1 MSEKH
6 LNGYHGTLFWV
17 FVLCFLAVLALYFV
31 VRPAELSTDQNVID
45 AVKALAAASVAIFLA
60 TANQVA
66 NLVPVQRQAFRPFL
80 WGLLLALTMAGA
92 VAIPIVI
99 VAWGYYS
106 DKALV
111 LLGGLV
117 VLELLLFILLV
128 LTKFE
133 QPAAIQV
140 QAGHHPWE
148 VPPQTPP
155 GPPAQTE
162 VIPPVQLAPDEV
174 ARYEEATL
182 ALEQATRDQEEAT
195 READELAQRYE
206 QALRQ
211 YER

>member
-6 LNGYHGTLFWV
+6 AKGYHGALFWV
-17 FVLCFLAVLALYFV
+17 FVVCVLAVLALYFV

-66 NLVPVQRQAFRPFL
+66 NLVPAQRQAFRPFI
-80 WGLLLALTMAGA
+80 WGLLLALTMSAA

-99 VAWGYYS
+99 IAWGYFS

-128 LTKFE
+128 LSKFE
-133 QPAAIQV
+133 PAPVYATPPPAA
-140 QAGHHPWE
+140 
-148 VPPQTPP
+148 
-155 GPPAQTE
+155 PAAAAARTQ
-162 VIPPVQLAPDEV
+162 VIPPVQLAPEEV

-182 ALEQATRDQEEAT
+182 ALEQATREQEEAT
-195 READELAQRYE
+195 READDLARRYE
-206 QALRQ
+206 QAMQGRQ
-211 YER
+211 R